1 MAGLVSRVFL
11 FAGHDRAA
19 LITAL
24 HRAHATPL
32 DALLAAHRGA
42 PAPTGAERLA
52 IITEPRELHARL
64 AFAIERLPALTNA
77 RFVSRP
83 HGLYCTSGAAPGR
96 VAFLFPGQG
105 SEHVG
110 MLRVLRT
117 RVAGVRRWFD
127 LLDAAAEEYGGAP
140 LTPLIDVDAAG
151 RDPREV
157 SSRGGLFDMARGG
170 QLGTAADLA
179 MHDVVRALG
188 LRADVYLGHSN
199 GEHAAVMA
207 AGVAHLDD
215 QNALCRWCARVAQAG
230 ARQPAPREPERLI
243 AVSLPRADR
252 LPAVL
257 ASAQRAGACYL
268 AMDNCPT
275 QIVFGGRQ
283 TAVDTASRE
292 ILSAGGLVLPL
303 PFARAYHTPLFAD
316 WAAVFDAHYAEL
328 TLGVGHAPVVSCSTT
343 EPFPDDAAGIRRVMV
358 GQWTE
363 PVRFT
368 DTIRTL
374 HASGVRTFIEVGPES
389 RLTTFV
395 ADILRGRPHV
405 AVSTSSTTRGEL
417 EQLAHLFGELFVA
430 GLDVDPER
438 LARLAGEDV
447 PPLVPGVPSM
457 PGRDVRQIA
466 AGIHAGLIAEAQ
478 AQLERIASAM
488 RARAAAGPVGGADA
502 SPLLQTIDVL
512 TPTTLA
518 ATRTF
523 SRQQDPVVD
532 DHALGRRDAGWP
544 GDPLPVLPFT
554 LSLELLAEGARR
566 LTGERPCEML
576 DVRGSR
582 WLALDGGT
590 LSVTV
595 SAQREGDRARV
606 RLIDTRT
613 PADVAFEATVT
624 SAPTSAD
631 AIDITMDPDAI
642 APSRWDAPAFYERYA
657 FHGPGFR
664 GISRVTAVGPSSI
677 EAELHA
683 TDNPGWPLS
692 QMTVDPAMLDCAG
705 QLVAFWLLEQE
716 ARSPTFGIF
725 PFSARRV
732 TIAREPVP
740 AGTRVRC
747 RGNIRFD
754 RLTTM
759 ASFVFETEDGARI
772 AAIDGLAQRLIAF
785 PTWLAHRLFGRSG
798 PQGSAPRSG
807 FGSAPADDLELLT
820 GSWGIWG
827 RALAHLCVS
836 AADLDRWRAIS
847 DPDARASWL
856 LARVPATTN
865 DRTDAGNGVHG

>member
-1 MAGLVSRVFL
+1 MAGPVSQVFL
-11 FAGHDRAA
+11 FAGHQRAA

-24 HRAHATPL
+24 QRAHATAL
-32 DALLAAHRGA
+32 DALLAAHRRA
-42 PAPTGAERLA
+42 PTPTGAERLA
-52 IITEPRELHARL
+52 IITDPRELHARL
-64 AFAIERLPALTNA
+64 AFALERLPALTNA

-83 HGLYCTSGAAPGR
+83 HGLYFTSGAAPGR

-110 MLRVLRT
+110 MLRVLRA

-127 LLDAAAEEYGGAP
+127 LIDAAAEEYGGAP
-140 LTPLIDVDAAG
+140 LTPLIDVDTAG
-151 RDPREV
+151 HDPREV

-179 MHDVVRALG
+179 MHDVAQALG

-207 AGVAHLDD
+207 AGVAQLDD
-215 QNALCRWCARVAQAG
+215 QNALCRWCARVASAG
-230 ARQPAPREPERLI
+230 ARQPAPRSPERLI
-243 AVSLPRADR
+243 AVSMPRADR
-252 LPAVL
+252 LPGVL

-275 QIVFGGRQ
+275 QIVFGGLQ
-283 TAVDTASRE
+283 TAVDAASQE
-292 ILSAGGLVLPL
+292 MLSAGGLVLPL
-303 PFARAYHTPLFAD
+303 PFARAYHTPLFSD
-316 WAAVFDAHYAEL
+316 WAGVFDAHYAEL
-328 TLGVGHAPVVSCSTT
+328 TLGVGHAPVISCSTT
-343 EPFPDDAAGIRRVMV
+343 HPFPADAAGIRAVMV

-363 PVRFT
+363 AVRFT
-368 DTIRTL
+368 DTIRSL

-395 ADILRGRPHV
+395 ADILRGQPHV
-405 AVSTSSTTRGEL
+405 AASTSSTTRGEL

-430 GLDVDPER
+430 GLAVDPER
-438 LARLAGEDV
+438 LARLTGEDA
-447 PPLVPGVPSM
+447 PSVV
-457 PGRDVRQIA
+457 DVRNIA
-466 AGIHAGLIAEAQ
+466 ADIHAGLIAEAQ
-478 AQLERIASAM
+478 AQLERVTAAM
-488 RARAAAGPVGGADA
+488 RARAAAVPMAVADA
-502 SPLLQTIDVL
+502 SPLLPTIDVL

-590 LSVTV
+590 LTIAVT
-595 SAQREGDRARV
+595 AERDRDGARV
-606 RLIDTRT
+606 RLVDART

-624 SAPTSAD
+624 STPTSAD
-631 AIDITMDPDAI
+631 ALRIPMDPDAV
-642 APSRWDAPAFYERYA
+642 APSRWDAQAFYERYA
-657 FHGPGFR
+657 FHGPGFQ
-664 GISRVTAVGPSSI
+664 GISRVTATGPSSI

-683 TDNPGWPLS
+683 TSNPGWPLS
-692 QMTVDPAMLDCAG
+692 QMTLDPAMLDCAG

-732 TIAREPVP
+732 TLAREPVP

-754 RLTTM
+754 GLTTM
-759 ASFVFETEDGARI
+759 ASFVFETEDGTRI

-785 PTWLAHRLFGRSG
+785 PTWLAHHLFGRSG
-798 PQGSAPRSG
+798 PRGSAARSG
-807 FGSAPADDLELLT
+807 LGSAPADDLELLT

-827 RALAHLCVS
+827 RALAHLCLS
-836 AADLDRWRAIS
+836 AEDLDRWRAIT

-865 DRTDAGNGVHG
+865 DMTDAGNGVHG